1 MIMNSEEANSC
12 WINHYRKHGYV
23 VLEKILPL
31 ELIDAH
37 VAACEEIQR
46 RHGIYQKF
54 PWTKDPL
61 ENEKAFCEELLALDD
76 NHEPTKNLRNDPT
89 LRWYLNTLFQEE
101 AVLKYGSTSLWER
114 GREPHSDTVM
124 LFRDPP
130 DKVCR
135 AWCALED
142 IHPDC
147 GMFYVIPG
155 THNNQR
161 IRIYDEVLGSNPEI
175 FELLRSPSPNDSES
189 AFLENRAIW
198 KVVCQK
204 TASLT
209 KGLARVRF
217 SINKGDVVLF
227 DPNVIH
233 GTMPALN
240 PSLTRKAI
248 VTEWH
253 TQSVRSYSYSEYFGS
268 QHDKRQLS
276 PAN

>member
-1 MIMNSEEANSC
+1 
-12 WINHYRKHGYV
+12 
-23 VLEKILPL
+23 
-31 ELIDAH
+31 
-37 VAACEEIQR
+37 
-46 RHGIYQKF
+46 
-54 PWTKDPL
+54 
-61 ENEKAFCEELLALDD
+61 
-76 NHEPTKNLRNDPT
+76 
-89 LRWYLNTLFQEE
+89 
-101 AVLKYGSTSLWER
+101 
-114 GREPHSDTVM
+114 M

-155 THNNQR
+155 THNNER
-161 IRIYDEVLGSNPEI
+161 LRIYDEVLGSNPEI

-209 KGLARVRF
+209 KGLPRVSF

-233 GTMPALN
+233 GTMPASN

-248 VTEWH
+248 ITEWH
-253 TQSVRSYSYSEYFGS
+253 TLSVRSYSYFEYFGS
-268 QHDKRQLS
+268 QHDKRQLLS
-276 PAN
+276 AS

>member
-1 MIMNSEEANSC
+1 MNSEEANSC
-12 WINHYRKHGYV
+12 WIDHYRKHGYV
-23 VLEKILPL
+23 VLEKILSL

-37 VAACEEIQR
+37 VAACKEIQR
-46 RHGIYQKF
+46 RHGIYQNF
-54 PWTKDPL
+54 PWRKDPL
-61 ENEKAFCEELLALDD
+61 ENEKAFGEELLALND
-76 NHEPTKNLRNDPT
+76 NHEPTKSLRNDPT
-89 LRWYLNTLFQEE
+89 LRQYLNALFQEE

-130 DKVCR
+130 EKVCR
-135 AWCALED
+135 TWCALED
-142 IHPDC
+142 IDPDW

-155 THNNQR
+155 THNNER
-161 IRIYDEVLGSNPEI
+161 LCIYDEVLGSNPEI
-175 FELLRSPSPNDSES
+175 FDLLRSPSLNDSES

-198 KVVCQK
+198 KVVCKK
-204 TASLT
+204 TISLT
-209 KGLARVRF
+209 QGLPRVPF

-233 GTMPALN
+233 GTMPAPN

-248 VTEWH
+248 ITEWH
-253 TQSVRSYSYSEYFGS
+253 THSVRSYSYSEYFGS

>member
-1 MIMNSEEANSC
+1 MDSKVASGS
-12 WINHYRKHGYV
+12 WIDHYRKHGYV
-23 VLEKILPL
+23 VLEQILPL
-31 ELIDAH
+31 SVIDAH
-37 VAACEEIQR
+37 VAACEDVQR
-46 RHGIYQKF
+46 RHSIHHKF
-54 PWTKDPL
+54 PWRREQP
-61 ENEKAFCEELLALDD
+61 ENEKAFQEELSALDD
-76 NHEPTKNLRNDPT
+76 HHEPTKSLRNDPT
-89 LRWYLNTLFQEE
+89 LRQHLNALFGEE

-130 DKVCR
+130 ECVCR

-155 THNNQR
+155 THQNVR
-161 IRIYDEVLGSNPEI
+161 LRLYDEVLDSHPEI
-175 FELLRSPSPNDSES
+175 FNLLRSPSPDGSES

-198 KVVCQK
+198 KVVCEK

-209 KGLARVRF
+209 EGLPRVPF
-217 SINKGDVVLF
+217 PINKGDVVLF

-233 GTMPALN
+233 GTMPAPN

-253 TQSVRSYSYSEYFGS
+253 TRSVSSYSYSAYFGS
-268 QHDKRQLS
+268 QHDKRLAS
-276 PAN
+276 ST

>member
-1 MIMNSEEANSC
+1 MAMNSEKANSS
-12 WINHYRKHGYV
+12 WIDHYRKHGYV

-54 PWTKDPL
+54 PWRKDPL
-61 ENEKAFCEELLALDD
+61 ENEKAFGEELIALDD
-76 NHEPTKNLRNDPT
+76 NHEHTKSLRNDPT
-89 LRWYLNTLFQEE
+89 LRQYLNALFQEE
-101 AVLKYGSTSLWER
+101 AVLQYGFTSLWER

-130 DKVCR
+130 EKVCR

-155 THNNQR
+155 THNNER
-161 IRIYDEVLGSNPEI
+161 LRIYDEVLGGNPEI

-209 KGLARVRF
+209 KDLPRVPF

-233 GTMPALN
+233 GTMPAPN

-253 TQSVRSYSYSEYFGS
+253 TRSVHSYSYFEYFGS
-268 QHDKRQLS
+268 QHDKRQSLL
-276 PAN
+276 AN